1 MRTFRPKYSW
11 FQSFNCNAFC
21 IGLYYSKAFFML
33 KYLRCSL
40 TYQST
45 FCARLS
51 PVRCYLFPAQQHEV
65 DHGSY
70 LPFYVK
76 SVVEILLGFFLE

>member
-1 MRTFRPKYSW
+1 
-11 FQSFNCNAFC
+11 
-21 IGLYYSKAFFML
+21 ML